1 MSTRSVMKNRIADEL
16 ARSDLTSQTVYAI
29 TDAIERYQPDRFYF
43 NESRL
48 VTFDTVNG
56 TEFYTTLTGDV
67 SHIRDVYD
75 IDYVTITIGGVV
87 TTLDW
92 LDPLEAELDS
102 DGGAWTGQPHS
113 YTVFD
118 NKVRLVPVPNNAWTV
133 RIAGHIKRAA
143 PVSDDEAN
151 NVWMVEAERLI
162 RARAK
167 YNLALDVLRDTELA
181 QTMAAAVTEAYDQL
195 KGHTALQVGTGR
207 IRSSDW

>member
-1 MSTRSVMKNRIADEL
+1 MKARIADEL
-16 ARSDLTSQTVYAI
+16 ARSDLTSQVAYAI
-29 TDAIERYQPDRFYF
+29 TDAIERYQPDRFWF

-48 VTFDTVNG
+48 VTLNTVAG
-56 TEFYTTLTGDV
+56 TEFYTALTGDV
-67 SHIRDVYD
+67 SHIKDVYD
-75 IDYVTITIGGVV
+75 IDHMTIAIGGALR
-87 TTLDW
+87 TLDW
-92 LDPLEAELDS
+92 IEPLDAELDS
-102 DGGAWTGQPHS
+102 DGGSWTGQPHS
-113 YTVFD
+113 YTIFD
-118 NKVRLVPVPNNAWTV
+118 NKLRFVPVPNDAWTV

-195 KGHTALQVGTGR
+195 KGRTALHVGTGR